1 LLSAHPE
8 QARVLLTSKRL
19 DADPQRVSPLLL
31 LLRKYARGGRIV
43 GIAQPSYE
51 RIIQISIAKPLDTT
65 NHDDEGNEAPDV
77 PPTFTDLYIELMGR
91 RSNIILANADGQ
103 IMDAIKRVTPEMS
116 RVRPI
121 RPHLRYSP
129 PPPLTKADPLH
140 VSVDSLLALAQDTK
154 PEPVTRWLVATFLGV
169 SPLLAREVVFRA
181 DVDEQTRIEELD
193 RQAAE
198 RLANGLRSVFS
209 PLQTSEWQ
217 PMLYQWESDRADFS
231 SIRLQSLEKTGE
243 APATPYDSVFAAAEA
258 AFEVGVATV
267 STAPQRHAAR
277 REMLVAEID
286 VARDRVT
293 HRLQSIAEQAER
305 ALEIEHWREMGE
317 AIYIW
322 IADISPGQ
330 RELTTPEGLVIT
342 LDPALSPSQ
351 NAQEYFE
358 RYRKAQSA
366 EENLPQL
373 RDAAQQQ
380 LDYLDQLRA
389 LADIAETY
397 DEIESVRL
405 EWIAWAD
412 ETAGHKATRAKGARP
427 SKQARRPRSYRNR
440 FGDTIFVGRT
450 GQQNDT
456 VTFDIAGPTD
466 LWLHVRGM
474 PGAHVIL
481 RANGD
486 PADNAIE
493 QAAALADWNSNGRT
507 STTVPVDVTER
518 RYVRK
523 IKGSGPGMVTYR
535 NERTLN
541 VRPQSEKELGLE

>member
-1 LLSAHPE
+1 
-8 QARVLLTSKRL
+8 
-19 DADPQRVSPLLL
+19 
-31 LLRKYARGGRIV
+31 
-43 GIAQPSYE
+43 
-51 RIIQISIAKPLDTT
+51 
-65 NHDDEGNEAPDV
+65 
-77 PPTFTDLYIELMGR
+77 
-91 RSNIILANADGQ
+91 
-103 IMDAIKRVTPEMS
+103 
-116 RVRPI
+116 
-121 RPHLRYSP
+121 
-129 PPPLTKADPLH
+129 
-140 VSVDSLLALAQDTK
+140 
-154 PEPVTRWLVATFLGV
+154 
-169 SPLLAREVVFRA
+169 
-181 DVDEQTRIEELD
+181 
-193 RQAAE
+193 
-198 RLANGLRSVFS
+198 
-209 PLQTSEWQ
+209 
-217 PMLYQWESDRADFS
+217 
-231 SIRLQSLEKTGE
+231 
-243 APATPYDSVFAAAEA
+243 
-258 AFEVGVATV
+258 
-267 STAPQRHAAR
+267 
-277 REMLVAEID
+277 
-286 VARDRVT
+286 
-293 HRLQSIAEQAER
+293 
-305 ALEIEHWREMGE
+305 MGE
-317 AIYIW
+317 AIYVW
-322 IADISPGQ
+322 IADIRPGQ
-330 RELTTPEGLVIT
+330 RELTTPEGLVIP
-342 LDPALSPSQ
+342 LDPSLSPSQ

-389 LADIAETY
+389 LADMAETY

-486 PADNAIE
+486 PAGNAIE
-493 QAAALADWNSNGRT
+493 QAAALAAWYSNGRT

-541 VRPQSEKELGLE
+541 VRPQSERELGLE